1 MTIFFYNYVS
11 NWIRVLYRSSFFLDF
26 GKTVE
31 DLYFLNKT
39 IFRMYTIIK
48 IFGSALLIYFI
59 SEVSK
64 RSSLWGAILASL
76 PFISIIAFIF
86 LYEETKDIEKVSDLS
101 MGIFWLVIPSLALF
115 ILLSQLLKRGLNFY
129 PSLLV
134 AIIST
139 ILLYFGMTLIL
150 KKFGILW
157 LPR

>member
-1 MTIFFYNYVS
+1 
-11 NWIRVLYRSSFFLDF
+11 
-26 GKTVE
+26 
-31 DLYFLNKT
+31 
-39 IFRMYTIIK
+39 MYTIIK

-150 KKFGILW
+150 KKFGIL
-157 LPR
+157 